1 MRLITSSLRNQLL
14 AAFAA
19 VIVVFG
25 VGVVVSITSLS
36 GVSSTLRAGTQRVN
50 LADTLSKD
58 TYNMQ
63 GSQLMATLNNGA
75 SVRDHAGDV
84 QSFAQELVDLKA
96 NLMTPADRSAYAAIQ
111 KAFAAWKVLDNRA
124 MAFAKAHD
132 KAKATAVVTGAA
144 NDATDTLAAD
154 AKNLAALVSKEDAE
168 DAASSKSS
176 ATLITLVLGLVGLAL
191 AIAVVLILSRRIV
204 GGARQMLK
212 AAKALAEGDVDQ
224 HVDVKGRDEIA
235 AMGDAFGEVIDYLRG
250 TADAAAEMGAGNF
263 AVEITPRSERDALR
277 TAFVEMRDRVGSVVR
292 AISGTSD
299 ALNQSSVQMASST
312 EDVGRAIGEIAQ
324 SVSQVASGA
333 EEQVRA
339 VDHMR
344 AMSEEVAE
352 ASRASA
358 ESAAETAQVAAEAR
372 ASAEVGE
379 QAVAKV
385 DDAMRGVQS
394 SSADVSAAIRELGDK
409 STRIGGIVDTI
420 TAIAEQTNLLAL
432 NAAIEA
438 ARAGEQGRGFAVV
451 AEEVRKLAEESQHAA
466 ASIADLVS
474 EIRSETDRAVTV
486 VEQGAR
492 QTDEGAQTVIAAR
505 EAFQQ
510 IRENVESMTSRI
522 EQIAA
527 SSTQIVDSA
536 TRMAENVSSVANVAE
551 ESSASTE
558 QVSAATEETSAST
571 QQIASSAQELSATAD
586 ELQRLV
592 SQFTLS

>member
-1 MRLITSSLRNQLL
+1 MAGSRPLRP
-14 AAFAA
+14 
-19 VIVVFG
+19 
-25 VGVVVSITSLS
+25 S
-36 GVSSTLRAGTQRVN
+36 
-50 LADTLSKD
+50 
-58 TYNMQ
+58 
-63 GSQLMATLNNGA
+63 A
-75 SVRDHAGDV
+75 SPRP
-84 QSFAQELVDLKA
+84 
-96 NLMTPADRSAYAAIQ
+96 TR
-111 KAFAAWKVLDNRA
+111 R
-124 MAFAKAHD
+124 
-132 KAKATAVVTGAA
+132 AKATALVTGAA
-144 NDATDTLAAD
+144 NDATDELSTD
-154 AKNLAALVSKEDAE
+154 ATHL
-168 DAASSKSS
+168 
-176 ATLITLVLGLVGLAL
+176 ATLISTEGDHDASSSENSVTVITILLGLLGVAL
-191 AIAVVLILSRRIV
+191 AIGIVLVLSRRIV
-204 GGARQMLK
+204 GGIRQMLQ
-212 AAKALAEGDVDQ
+212 AAQALAEGDVDQ

-235 AMGDAFGEVIDYLRG
+235 EMGQAFGDVIDYLHE
-250 TADAAAEMGAGNF
+250 TAAAAGEMGSGNF
-263 AVEITPRSERDALR
+263 AVEITPRSDRDALR
-277 TAFVEMRDRVGSVVR
+277 NAFIEMRDRVASVVR
-292 AISGTSD
+292 SISGTSHT
-299 ALNQSSVQMASST
+299 LNASSAQMASTT
-312 EDVGRAIGEIAQ
+312 EEVGRAIGEIAE
-324 SVSQVASGA
+324 SVGQVASGA

-339 VDHMR
+339 VDQMR
-344 AMSEEVAE
+344 AMSEEVAL

-358 ESAAETAQVAAEAR
+358 ETASETAQVAAEAR

-385 DDAMRGVQS
+385 DEAMRGVQG

-420 TAIAEQTNLLAL
+420 TAISEQTNLLAL

-438 ARAGEQGRGFAVV
+438 ARAGEQGKGFAVV
-451 AEEVRKLAEESQHAA
+451 AEEVRKLAEESQQAA

-474 EIRSETDRAVTV
+474 EIRSETERAVTV
-486 VEQGAR
+486 VEHGVR

-510 IRENVESMTSRI
+510 IRQNVESMTERI

>member
-1 MRLITSSLRNQLL
+1 MRLITSSLRSQLF

-25 VGVVVSITSLS
+25 IGVVVSISSVSGLTSS
-36 GVSSTLRAGTQRVN
+36 LRTDTARVKM
-50 LADTLSKD
+50 ADTLSKD

-75 SVRDHAGDV
+75 SAKDHEGDV
-84 QSFAQELVDLKA
+84 NNFASELTALKPH
-96 NLMTPADRSAYAAIQ
+96 MTSAADRSAYAAIQ
-111 KAFAAWKVLDNRA
+111 QAFARWQGLDRQAVGFAQAHNR
-124 MAFAKAHD
+124 
-132 KAKATAVVTGAA
+132 AKATALVTGAA
-144 NDATDTLAAD
+144 NDATDELSTD
-154 AKNLAALVSKEDAE
+154 ATHL
-168 DAASSKSS
+168 
-176 ATLITLVLGLVGLAL
+176 ATLISTEGDHDASSSENSVTVITILLGLLGVAL
-191 AIAVVLILSRRIV
+191 AIGIVLVLSRRIV
-204 GGARQMLK
+204 GGIRQMLQ
-212 AAKALAEGDVDQ
+212 AAQALAEGDVDQ

-235 AMGDAFGEVIDYLRG
+235 EMGQAFGDVIDYLHE
-250 TADAAAEMGAGNF
+250 TAAAAGEMGSGNF
-263 AVEITPRSERDALR
+263 AVEITPRSDRDALR
-277 TAFVEMRDRVGSVVR
+277 NAFIEMRDRVASVVR
-292 AISGTSD
+292 SISGTSHT
-299 ALNQSSVQMASST
+299 LNASSAQMAAT
-312 EDVGRAIGEIAQ
+312 TVEVGRAIGEIAE
-324 SVSQVASGA
+324 SVSQVAGGA

-339 VDHMR
+339 VDQMR
-344 AMSEEVAE
+344 AMSEEVAL

-358 ESAAETAQVAAEAR
+358 ETASETAQVAAEAR

-385 DDAMRGVQS
+385 DEAMRGVQG

-420 TAIAEQTNLLAL
+420 TAISEQTNLLAL

-438 ARAGEQGRGFAVV
+438 ARAGEQGKGFAVV
-451 AEEVRKLAEESQHAA
+451 AEEVRKLAEESQQAA

-474 EIRSETDRAVTV
+474 EIRSETERAVTV
-486 VEQGAR
+486 VEHGVR

-510 IRENVESMTSRI
+510 IRQNVESMTERI